1 MKIVVAIAL
10 FLTFVEVESSLLIGA
25 FNIKSFGD
33 TKASNPTLLDIITK
47 IVHRYDI
54 LLIQEVRDSD
64 LSATKKL
71 MENVNKGTTTYNYIV
86 SEPLGRSTYT
96 ERYLFIYRRQTVSVV
111 KSYLYDDGCEPC
123 GTDTFMREPFNV
135 MFSSTSSVVRN
146 FVLVPQHT
154 SPDSAVYEINAL
166 YDVVADIRS
175 KWNTDDILL
184 MGDFNAGCNYVTS
197 SEWSK
202 IRLFTDKSFHWLI
215 PNTADTTVTTT
226 TCPYDRIVSTNYMM
240 RGVASGSAKVFDF
253 QRHLG
258 LSQELAL
265 DVSDH
270 FPVEVQLI

>member
-25 FNIKSFGD
+25 FNIQSFGD
-33 TKASNPTLLDIITK
+33 TKASNSTLLDIITK

-54 LLIQEVRDSD
+54 VLIQEVRDSD
-64 LSATKKL
+64 LNATRKL
-71 MENVNKGTTTYNYIV
+71 MENLNKGTTTYEYTV
-86 SEPLGRSTYT
+86 SEPLGPSTYK
-96 ERYLFIYRRQTVSVV
+96 ERYLFIYRAKEVSVE
-111 KSYLYDDGCEPC
+111 KSYLYG
-123 GTDTFMREPFNV
+123 GGKFTRQPFIV
-135 MFSSTSSVVRN
+135 MFSSTSTVVRN

-154 SPDSAVYEINAL
+154 RPQNAVEEIDAL

-175 KWNTDDILL
+175 KWKTNDTLL
-184 MGDFNAGCNYVTS
+184 MGDLNAGCTYVRNS
-197 SEWSK
+197 DWSK

-215 PNTADTTVTTT
+215 PNTAITTVSPTTA
-226 TCPYDRIVSTNYMM
+226 CPYDRIVSTNYMM

-265 DVSDH
+265 AVSDH
-270 FPVEVQLI
+270 FPVEVRLK